1 MAELLSD
8 EERASLM
15 QDLCELEMNG
25 AKNATPVDGAL
36 DLLQFLDSQGIPYAV
51 VSRNCLDSIK
61 LAAEKT
67 GIKLPKHVFGRDNC
81 EWLKPDPRMLVN
93 AANAIGTPVG
103 ECVLIGD
110 YLYDLQG
117 ARRSGIRAVLVQ
129 RPEHEWYS
137 WCDAEYPTLSGLV
150 EALKNPEPLVPW
162 EYGEITAKK
171 GTKWLTRVFEMTL
184 ALPESTS
191 PTLDC
196 WLLRTAALG
205 IGTISIPGEA
215 MFGPEEWKHNPSFP
229 LSAMG
234 IPLAQAA
241 SELLAARYPMVRVV
255 TDAEDGIK
263 APRNS
268 LDLIR
273 FIERKIY

>member
-1 MAELLSD
+1 
-8 EERASLM
+8 
-15 QDLCELEMNG
+15 
-25 AKNATPVDGAL
+25 
-36 DLLQFLDSQGIPYAV
+36 
-51 VSRNCLDSIK
+51 
-61 LAAEKT
+61 
-67 GIKLPKHVFGRDNC
+67 
-81 EWLKPDPRMLVN
+81 
-93 AANAIGTPVG
+93 
-103 ECVLIGD
+103 
-110 YLYDLQG
+110 
-117 ARRSGIRAVLVQ
+117 
-129 RPEHEWYS
+129 
-137 WCDAEYPTLSGLV
+137 
-150 EALKNPEPLVPW
+150 
-162 EYGEITAKK
+162 
-171 GTKWLTRVFEMTL
+171 MTL